1 MVLNQFPQAP
11 APPKCCH
18 VSCGSGDSGVREVA
32 VQTHLSL
39 PEVAEGLPAL
49 SRIRP
54 APCPGFAR
62 ATSRV
67 RPGLIPR
74 WSTRVIRETE
84 RSLA

>member
-18 VSCGSGDSGVREVA
+18 VSCDSGDSGVREVA

-49 SRIRP
+49 SQI
-54 APCPGFAR
+54 CPH
-62 ATSRV
+62 RV
-67 RPGLIPR
+67 RGSPAQRPG
-74 WSTRVIRETE
+74 S
-84 RSLA
+84 AQA